1 MTMHTEIED
10 LIQKTKRYEFVDG
23 LRDLQ
28 LAVLMAFFGAF
39 VWLSLTLVGMR
50 WYVQWI
56 LKLAETFG
64 RWAALISGA
73 FYILILLALLGGTL
87 WVMRFLRRRWLWR
100 ESGWVKPLPWQV
112 PRKVNILSAAIM
124 LGGIGLGIGLLT
136 TGKVDE
142 TFVLRMFWAAI
153 GWAFGF
159 TLVGVGRELEL
170 KRYLW
175 LGSVGGIAST
185 VVLFFPLDFGQ
196 TAIVLY
202 GAWALALGIS
212 GAITLRRALVTNK
225 RANHDR

>member
-1 MTMHTEIED
+1 MTIQTDIED
-10 LIQKTKRYEFVDG
+10 LIQETKRYEFVDG

-39 VWLSLTLVGMR
+39 AWLSLTLIGMR

-64 RWAALISGA
+64 RWAALISGLL
-73 FYILILLALLGGTL
+73 YILMLLVLLGGTL

-112 PRKVNILSAAIM
+112 PRKVNILSAAI
-124 LGGIGLGIGLLT
+124 LLAGIGLAVGLLI

-142 TFVLRMFWAAI
+142 SFVLQMFWAAT

-159 TLVGVGRELEL
+159 TLVGVGRELGL

-185 VVLFFPLDFGQ
+185 VVLFLPLDFGQ

-212 GAITLRRALVTNK
+212 GAITLRRALVSK
-225 RANHDR
+225 QAGKQ